1 MSTKNLLVSGF
12 TLMIVSF
19 ILIITLS
26 MNNKSEAK
34 YTIHSTSGQIYYT
47 NNFKIIGGKNKK
59 WEFTTF
65 EDSRGNIVILNSDVD
80 IIRKK
85 TDAE

>member
-1 MSTKNLLVSGF
+1 MSTKNLLVSAF
-12 TLMIVSF
+12 TLMIVSI
-19 ILIITLS
+19 ILLITLS
-26 MNNKSEAK
+26 MSNKSEAK
-34 YTIHSTSGQIYYT
+34 YTILSTSGQIYYT

-65 EDSRGNIVILNSDVD
+65 EGSRGNIVILNSDVD